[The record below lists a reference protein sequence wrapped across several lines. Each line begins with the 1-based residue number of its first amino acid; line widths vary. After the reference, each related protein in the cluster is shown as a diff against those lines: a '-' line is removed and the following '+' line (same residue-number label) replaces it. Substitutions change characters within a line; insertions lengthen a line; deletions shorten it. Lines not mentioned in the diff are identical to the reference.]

1 MDEYMTSIDEETGLK
16 RIERAICEDLGWTI
30 IASYDDDRVALQQYS
45 PAGEDFS
52 FVAETDRFCES
63 IIDYYNSFDPD
74 EHAALWAKAK
84 YEGRDDSIPGIREL
98 IKDADDI
105 QDMIERLAH
114 ELTSNMW

>member
-1 MDEYMTSIDEETGLK
+1 MDEYMTGIDEETGLK
-16 RIERAICEDLGWTI
+16 RIERAICEELDWTI
-30 IASYDDDRVALQQYS
+30 TPIGNGFVELQQYS

-52 FVAETDRFCES
+52 IVAETDRFCES

-74 EHAALWAKAK
+74 EHAAMWAEAK

-114 ELTSNMW
+114 ELTSNLW